1 VALPDLSKED
11 QSCVQAGPAKASTSG
26 GRNDDYAAQPGDAI
40 MPSLAERIYEETKT
54 LPEPQALEVLD
65 FIGYLKHKAGPIK
78 PLEPAAN
85 AAEGDAD
92 WAEFEDLAGAWSGK
106 FNRDECYDR
115 PILR

>member
-1 VALPDLSKED
+1 MAVPVIPNIIQLRPHAR
-11 QSCVQAGPAKASTSG
+11 PAKASTASG
-26 GRNDDYAAQPGDAI
+26 RSEDYVAQPGDAI

-54 LPEPQALEVLD
+54 LAEPQALEVLD
-65 FIGYLKHKAGPIK
+65 FIGYLKHKADAVK
-78 PLEPAAN
+78 PSEPAAN

-92 WAEFEDLAGAWSGK
+92 WVEFEELAGAWSGK